1 MTCSAILYRRA
12 SDSSDK
18 SKNDDKTVGN
28 GKLPEIPFSL
38 NLVPR
43 VKRDVTNHGLQRSKA
58 QKFIE
63 LDDPVFP
70 RVANS
75 AVGWRTAKSALEAIT

>member
-1 MTCSAILYRRA
+1 MAWSAILYRRA
-12 SDSSDK
+12 SDSSGK

-28 GKLPEIPFSL
+28 GKLPEIPFFF
-38 NLVPR
+38 NLAPR
-43 VKRDVTNHGLQRSKA
+43 VKRDVTNHGLQRSKV

-70 RVANS
+70 RVAS
-75 AVGWRTAKSALEAIT
+75 SVVGWRTPKSALQALT